1 MLVNKLFKSG
11 VDMENDDIAAKVWE
25 VCDMLHS
32 KKKLITK
39 RVVELVLQNS
49 EYNFN
54 IQQIA
59 DLQKY
64 INSWR
69 LRNLAVKASNIEV
82 KYTPERFAEKI
93 VKLETEL
100 CRLRSESSESKITI
114 NKLSAQI
121 SSLADKN
128 STLKSFI
135 KKRITNMIETNAEIE

>member
-1 MLVNKLFKSG
+1 
-11 VDMENDDIAAKVWE
+11 MEKDDIAAIVWE

-39 RVVELVLQNS
+39 RVVELVLKNS
-49 EYNFN
+49 ERNFN
-54 IQQIA
+54 LQQIN

-69 LRNLAVKASNIEV
+69 LHNLAVKASSIEV

-100 CRLRSESSESKITI
+100 CRLRTENHDAKITI
-114 NKLSAQI
+114 NNLSAQI
-121 SSLADKN
+121 SSLAERN
-128 STLKSFI
+128 NMLKSFI
-135 KKRITNMIETNAEIE
+135 KKRITNMMEEISE

>member
-1 MLVNKLFKSG
+1 
-11 VDMENDDIAAKVWE
+11 MEKDDIVIKVWE

-49 EYNFN
+49 DRNFN
-54 IQQIA
+54 PQQIA
-59 DLQKY
+59 DLQKH

-69 LRNLAVKASNIEV
+69 LHNLAVKASSIEV
-82 KYTPERFAEKI
+82 KYTPERFAEKV

-100 CRLRSESSESKITI
+100 CRLRAENNDSKVTI

-121 SSLADKN
+121 SSLVERN
-128 STLKSFI
+128 SMLKVFI
-135 KKRITNMIETNAEIE
+135 KKRISNMMESNIE